1 MINLYVTEDQLH
13 TIHSI
18 LGHEFIKLSEAKKN
32 SPNTTLGQITER
44 QYARCL
50 DALAVLSKAVDK
62 HYYETN

>member
-18 LGHEFIKLSEAKKN
+18 LGGEFCRLSEEKRN
-32 SPNTTLGQITER
+32 PNTTLGQITER

-50 DALAVLSKAVDK
+50 DALALTSKAVDK
-62 HYYETN
+62 HFYETN

>member
-1 MINLYVTEDQLH
+1 MINLYVTEEQLH

-32 SPNTTLGQITER
+32 PNTTLGQITER

-50 DALAVLSKAVDK
+50 DALAVTSKAVDK